1 MTLNERIKS
10 NCLMSEESCPDL
22 ELLRKGLGYRRGTLP
37 SLESERAPASDP
49 TRVRAE
55 ATWRAK

>member
-1 MTLNERIKS
+1 MTLNERMKP

-22 ELLRKGLGYRRGTLP
+22 ELLRKGLGYRRGTLS

-49 TRVRAE
+49 ARARAE